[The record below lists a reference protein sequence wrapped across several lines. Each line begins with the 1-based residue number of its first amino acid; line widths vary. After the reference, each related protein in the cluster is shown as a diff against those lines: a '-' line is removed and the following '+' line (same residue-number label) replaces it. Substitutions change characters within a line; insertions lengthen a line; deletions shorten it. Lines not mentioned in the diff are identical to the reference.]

1 MPLSHSCGS
10 RASRTRR
17 AAGRWYTPL
26 AVSWVRSLGLRRGQR
41 IDLSKSFTGR
51 WAVAAGLMRCDAM
64 ETGRWRWA
72 VQGDEA
78 TRQTRSL
85 FFDEKGNHAAYLSCS
100 PFFRSCA
107 GEMLELSCMRGVV
120 HAACMDSLACERLT
134 GYTERLHA
142 CIGGVWRGPFTV
154 QYNNKEYTYP
164 STSNTSPR
172 NSQSD

>member
-85 FFDEKGNHAAYLSCS
+85 FFDEKGNHAACLECS
-100 PFFRSCA
+100 PSFRSCA

-120 HAACMDSLACERLT
+120 HVACMDSLAAWEEL
-134 GYTERLHA
+134 A
-142 CIGGVWRGPFTV
+142 RG
-154 QYNNKEYTYP
+154 
-164 STSNTSPR
+164 
-172 NSQSD
+172 